1 MKSRNPHE
9 TRERI
14 LKAAGQLFYRD
25 GIRPVAMDLIAETA
39 GVTKRTL
46 YYHFDSKEALVVA
59 CLRHTSDRAHTA
71 LLKAVSH
78 RGGAPMERLLGFFD
92 NFAAR
97 LVHPKLHGCPFIN
110 AAAELGESDAARA
123 AAEHKEGL
131 RAWFEALLREF
142 DIRDPV
148 GLSEQFMLLTDAA
161 IATWLVRRDPQ
172 AAQRAREAALTLL
185 QAARKSE

>member
-14 LKAAGQLFYRD
+14 LEAAGQLFYRD

-59 CLRHTSDRAHTA
+59 YLRHTSDRAHTA

-97 LVHPKLHGCPFIN
+97 LVHPKFHGCPFIN
-110 AAAELGESDAARA
+110 AAVELSESDAARA

-148 GLSEQFMLLTDAA
+148 ELSEQFMLLTNGA

-172 AAQRAREAALTLL
+172 AAQRAKEAALTLL
-185 QAARKSE
+185 QTARKSE